1 MQKLASIVLCQKNR
15 ILKIMNKR
23 ETLSLAAGWG
33 GEGTHTYSR
42 IAFNFSKNKN
52 ILK

>member
-23 ETLSLAAGWG
+23 ETLPLAAGWG
-33 GEGTHTYSR
+33 GKGL
-42 IAFNFSKNKN
+42 
-52 ILK
+52 ILIQE